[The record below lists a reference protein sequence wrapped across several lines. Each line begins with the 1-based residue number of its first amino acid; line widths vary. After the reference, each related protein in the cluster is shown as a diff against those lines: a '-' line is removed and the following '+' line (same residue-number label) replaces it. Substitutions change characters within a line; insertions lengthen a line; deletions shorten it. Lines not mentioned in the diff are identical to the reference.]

1 MRPERTQ
8 LGVLEEGLFLG
19 FRELEEDRQR
29 HPDRDSLSVLVAGRP
44 GRHEPENAKGFF
56 VTAMA
61 KAGFDLAINGVRNQ
75 ESVQPVL
82 DGLKMFGARV
92 IYTQGS
98 ISEKKE
104 RQRIFDTVVAEFG
117 QLNVLVNNAGIAP
130 RERRDILEATED
142 IYDEVLGT
150 NLKGPYFLTQLF
162 ANHMV
167 GQKKMNSDFSC
178 CIINVSSV
186 SATVASVNRGEYCI
200 SKAGIA
206 MATKLWAARLGEF
219 NIPVY
224 EIQPG
229 VIKTDMTA
237 GVSEKYDRLFEQG
250 LSIQKRWGTP
260 EDVGKVAAA
269 MAAGMLPYSTGQVVF
284 VDGGMN
290 IQRL

>member
-1 MRPERTQ
+1 MADNSNNIKEEKSPLRGDLEGPRVALITGGSRGIG
-8 LGVLEEGLFLG
+8 LGIAT
-19 FRELEEDRQR
+19 EL
-29 HPDRDSLSVLVAGRP
+29 
-44 GRHEPENAKGFF
+44 
-56 VTAMA
+56 A

-104 RQRIFDTVVAEFG
+104 RQRIFDTVIAAFG

-150 NLKGPYFLTQLF
+150 NLKGSYFLTQLF

-167 GQKKMNSDFSC
+167 GQKKMNPDFLC